1 MRLLIKGGRVIAPG
15 RGKGPADVLIENGK
29 IVAVGQKLDPPAGKA
44 DPSTTIIDA
53 RGKLVLPGLVDLH
66 VHLREPGFEYKD
78 TIQTGTA
85 AAVAGGLSSVCRM
98 PKTSAGHD
106 NKPTTALILTPAA
119 LAADAP
125 S

>member
-1 MRLLIKGGRVIAPG
+1 MRILIKGGGVIAPG
-15 RGKGPADVLIENGK
+15 RVTGPADVRVENGK

-85 AAVAGGLSSVCRM
+85 AAVAGGGFSRLCLPETRTGQCKHAVH
-98 PKTSAGHD
+98 AV
-106 NKPTTALILTPAA
+106 I
-119 LAADAP
+119 
-125 S
+125 

>member
-1 MRLLIKGGRVIAPG
+1 MAILIKGGRVIDPG
-15 RGKGPADVLIENGK
+15 RVNGPADVLIENGK

-85 AAVAGGLSSVCRM
+85 AAVAGGDRKSTRLNSSHRTIPYAVVCY
-98 PKTSAGHD
+98 
-106 NKPTTALILTPAA
+106 
-119 LAADAP
+119 
-125 S
+125 